1 MGTSEVEATPRK
13 KQVPV
18 EVARV
23 GKDEMNLAEFPIAIL
38 TNRAP
43 EGVKTLRYRD
53 HRGQLT
59 VTGSDAL
66 GLPTAIDADVIV
78 ALIELTKK
86 RNNFTEQTVNF
97 TRYELIRLIGWANV
111 GTSYDRVEASLNRW
125 AGVLLMYDG
134 CWWDNRSKM
143 YVSKTFHIIE
153 SIVIAEG
160 KLKTTRGG
168 ERASLPSSS
177 FTWSK
182 DFIQSCKD
190 NNLKDLDTSLYFSLT
205 LPTSKQLFRFLDKR
219 FYRRPDLDFDLAE
232 VAFERVGL
240 SRGYSG
246 NAGKIKEKLG
256 DAIGELETRGFLKPL
271 ARDERYFKTQ
281 AGWRIRLIDGRDTLP
296 ALVDPPPSAP
306 PKAEASPPPLVAE
319 LVKRG
324 VKPGVA
330 ADLAGRHPAAYVAG
344 KIEQFDWEMTR
355 AKPPKKPAGYLVKS
369 IVDGYEADPDFV
381 SKAER
386 ERQAEAKRQSA
397 ARAAEDRRRKR
408 AEDAEEKAELKRAA
422 AYWASLTP
430 EGRAEVDAASI
441 AAADPASL
449 AAEAGPFKGTMQ
461 RARREEHVRRM
472 LADRGRSGDA

>member
-1 MGTSEVEATPRK
+1 MGPWDVEAEPRE

-18 EVARV
+18 EIARV

-38 TNRAP
+38 TNRTP

-86 RNNFTEQTVNF
+86 RNNFTEQTVHF
-97 TRYELIRLIGWANV
+97 TRYELIRLVGWANV
-111 GTSYDRVEASLNRW
+111 GTSYDRVEESLNRW

-134 CWWDNRSKM
+134 CWWDNRSKA

-160 KLKTTRGG
+160 KLKKTRGG
-168 ERASLPSSS
+168 EQPSLPSSS

-190 NNLKDLDTSLYFSLT
+190 NNLKDLDTTLYFSLR

-256 DAIGELETRGFLKPL
+256 DAIGELEARGFLKPL
-271 ARDERYFKTQ
+271 ARGDRYFKTG
-281 AGWRIRLIDGRDTLP
+281 AGWRIRLIDGRGSSP
-296 ALVDPPPSAP
+296 APAGPPSSPPPE
-306 PKAEASPPPLVAE
+306 AEASPSPLVNE

-324 VKPGVA
+324 VKPKVA
-330 ADLAGRHPAAYVAG
+330 ADLAGRHTAAYVAG

-355 AKPPKKPAGYLVKS
+355 AKPPKTPAGYLVKS
-369 IVDGYEADPDFV
+369 IVDGYDADPDFV
-381 SKAER
+381 PKAER
-386 ERQAEAKRQSA
+386 DRQAEA
-397 ARAAEDRRRKR
+397 EVRRRKR
-408 AEDAEEKAELKRAA
+408 EEAARDRAEQEAVD
-422 AYWASLTP
+422 AYWESLTP
-430 EGRAEVDAASI
+430 GQQVELDADAD
-441 AAADPASL
+441 AVADPEQL
-449 AAEAGPFKGTMQ
+449 AMERGLGGACERVGRQLRRGEHIRQLLRDRQLRSAEA
-461 RARREEHVRRM
+461 
-472 LADRGRSGDA
+472 